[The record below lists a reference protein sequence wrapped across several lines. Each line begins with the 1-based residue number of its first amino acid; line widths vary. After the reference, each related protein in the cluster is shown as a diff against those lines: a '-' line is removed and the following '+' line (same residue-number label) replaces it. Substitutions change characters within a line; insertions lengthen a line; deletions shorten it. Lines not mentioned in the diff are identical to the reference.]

1 MKRPVYAIRDAATGF
16 GSPFID
22 VNDASARRNFAF
34 AVNNNGDTMS
44 FAPKDYDLYK
54 LGEFNHESGAFDLL
68 PCPVMVVAGTSVF
81 NEK

>member
-1 MKRPVYAIRDAATGF
+1 MKRPVYAIRDALNGF

-22 VNDASARRNFAF
+22 SNDASAKRNFAY

-44 FAPKDYDLYK
+44 FSPKDYDLYR
-54 LGEFNHESGAFDLL
+54 LGEFDHESGAFVLL
-68 PCPVMVVAGTSVF
+68 PCPVMVCSAMSVF

>member
-1 MKRPVYAIRDAATGF
+1 MKRPVYAIRDVAVGF
-16 GSPFID
+16 GSPFVD

-44 FAPKDYDLYK
+44 FSPKDYDLYK
-54 LGEFNHESGAFDLL
+54 LGEFDHESGTFDLL
-68 PCPVMVVAGTSVF
+68 SVPVLVVTGANVF